1 MKKPVDPIHPTQ
13 LATHFQSSL
22 FIIAGLLLS
31 MGCATVPPPPRESPN
46 LSVIGVAVSI
56 ANPLWGHGYA
66 EYVYFIRLDESDPP
80 FRGHPIQ
87 SNYTRG
93 KYAYL
98 FNAQPGRY
106 AVVSAGYVVKDQV
119 MSSGPSTGVG
129 GGVSVGASV
138 GMTLHRTINAYLPQA
153 LIERSAVS
161 VGPGETVFVGEI
173 ILNKTDWEAADAVQ
187 RHYYKALAP
196 GHEELNLFKK
206 RLSGWHDAGTEKTL
220 DQSGAARSRF
230 LKHFDKFATADWA
243 STPQSAVSSGPTP
256 R

>member
-1 MKKPVDPIHPTQ
+1 MKKPADPIHPTQ

-31 MGCATVPPPPRESPN
+31 MGCATVPPPPRESPD
-46 LSVIGVAVSI
+46 LSVIGVGVSI
-56 ANPLWGHGYA
+56 AAPMWGHRQA
-66 EYVYFIRLDESDPP
+66 QFVYFIRLDDADPD

-87 SNYTRG
+87 SNYNRG
-93 KYAYL
+93 KYVYL

-106 AVVSAGYVVKDQV
+106 AVVSAGFMEDSQPVTSGT
-119 MSSGPSTGVG
+119 SSSVG
-129 GGVSVGASV
+129 GGFSVGASV
-138 GMTLHRTINAYLPQA
+138 SMSMHRTINAYLPKT
-153 LIERSAVS
+153 LIERSTVT
-161 VGPGETVFVGEI
+161 VGPGETVFIGEI
-173 ILNKTDWEAADAVQ
+173 VLDKAKWASADEIQ
-187 RHYYKALAP
+187 RHYYKAMAP

-206 RLSGWHDAGTEKTL
+206 RLSGWHDPGTEKTL
-220 DQSGAARSRF
+220 DQSGAAQSRF